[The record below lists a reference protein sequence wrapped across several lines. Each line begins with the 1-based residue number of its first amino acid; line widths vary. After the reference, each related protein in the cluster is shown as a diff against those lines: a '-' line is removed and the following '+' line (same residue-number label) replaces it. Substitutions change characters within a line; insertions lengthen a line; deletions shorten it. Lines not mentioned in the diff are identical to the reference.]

1 MNCIWRKWIVYN
13 EMKVNFV
20 IKNWAGLLLTDVWFY
35 PTINFRTTIHLCTWS
50 WPFMVELR
58 RNGGLTKRLNM
69 STPHGRFFEGSIQF
83 DASCMKKCWN
93 GVSGRWGSIWFSLH
107 KRWWG
112 SKKYILWLSP
122 FDVVRNRNSTCC
134 RHALVPSHFGFP
146 SLIWFTLCNWIMGQT
161 QFVQ

>member
-1 MNCIWRKWIVYN
+1 MFDFILQV
-13 EMKVNFV
+13 
-20 IKNWAGLLLTDVWFY
+20 T
-35 PTINFRTTIHLCTWS
+35 FRPQFTYAHDPDHAWWS
-50 WPFMVELR
+50 WEEM
-58 RNGGLTKRLNM
+58 GGLTKRLNM

-83 DASCMKKCWN
+83 DASCMKNCWN

-134 RHALVPSHFGFP
+134 HRALVPSHFGFP